1 MRTRVG
7 RCKYSIHR
15 TRWVWPVHKQPVS
28 DAPKVNT
35 IVSAFYSFPRLM
47 RSDASVQEHLV
58 ANERATKNG
67 PPKLGRDALHAVQL
81 PGAQV
86 DQDGLEQLKRVERL
100 LAHLL
105 AVRSLGI
112 GSSPSA
118 IISRRE
124 ERIDAEVKMR

>member
-1 MRTRVG
+1 VQ
-7 RCKYSIHR
+7 
-15 TRWVWPVHKQPVS
+15 KQPVS
-28 DAPKVNT
+28 DAPEVDAL
-35 IVSAFYSFPRLM
+35 VSAFYSFPRLT

-81 PGAQV
+81 LGGQM

-105 AVRSLGI
+105 AGRSSGV

-118 IISRRE
+118 VIARSE
-124 ERIDAEVKMR
+124 ERIDTEARMQ

>member
-1 MRTRVG
+1 MLSSVTE
-7 RCKYSIHR
+7 
-15 TRWVWPVHKQPVS
+15 
-28 DAPKVNT
+28 VNT
-35 IVSAFYSFPRLM
+35 SVSAFYSFPRLI

-58 ANERATKNG
+58 ANKRATENG

-81 PGAQV
+81 LGRQI
-86 DQDGLEQLKRVERL
+86 DQDGLEQLERVERL

-118 IISRRE
+118 IISRLE
-124 ERIDAEVKMR
+124 ERIDAEARMQ